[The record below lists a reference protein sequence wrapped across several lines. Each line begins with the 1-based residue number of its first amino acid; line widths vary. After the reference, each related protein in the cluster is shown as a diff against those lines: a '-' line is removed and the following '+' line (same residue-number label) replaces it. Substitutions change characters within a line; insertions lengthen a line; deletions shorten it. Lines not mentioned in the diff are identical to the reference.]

1 MRITSTVLALAAA
14 GFLAA
19 CTSEEV
25 CTTELAQKKATDLLT
40 KMQEVA
46 TTDAAKLARLAPKV
60 QELAAKAS
68 AQGDDLQ
75 AACKAMDEMMVE
87 LSR

>member
-1 MRITSTVLALAAA
+1 MRITSAILALAAA
-14 GFLAA
+14 SFLAA
-19 CTSEEV
+19 CNSEEV
-25 CTTELAQKKATDLLT
+25 CTTELAQKKATDLMT

-46 TTDAAKLARLAPKV
+46 ATDAAKLAVLAPKV
-60 QELAAKAS
+60 QELAATAS

-87 LSR
+87 LTK